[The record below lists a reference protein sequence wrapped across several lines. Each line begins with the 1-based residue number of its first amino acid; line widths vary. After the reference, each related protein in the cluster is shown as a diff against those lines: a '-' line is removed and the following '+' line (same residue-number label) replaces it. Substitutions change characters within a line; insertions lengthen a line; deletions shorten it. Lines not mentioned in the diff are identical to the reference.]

1 MTTGGFTRRG
11 LGRIC
16 AAVLM
21 GRRFLHAAKSVP
33 LTWATQPE
41 AGAGLQRRYR
51 ADAQIV
57 LLSIPCCTVR
67 MWAMGRRTGASRP
80 PKTGPS

>member
-41 AGAGLQRRYR
+41 GARSSAAVPCRR
-51 ADAQIV
+51 ADRSAV
-57 LLSIPCCTVR
+57 HP
-67 MWAMGRRTGASRP
+67 GAAP
-80 PKTGPS
+80 